1 MEHKMRTLKI
11 SLLVF
16 ILSITVS
23 AQQGWFWQNP
33 LPQGNTLNDIDFFDS
48 YFGIAVGNTS
58 VIIKTSD
65 GGLTWS
71 LKESHRPE
79 NIHKVDVVSN
89 SVAYAIGYYFIIK
102 TTDGGENWF
111 TIPDP
116 TNFYLN
122 DIFFI
127 DELNGFI
134 VGEVGHMYY
143 TDDGGNS
150 WISLNSGTTA
160 ELKSIHFFNENIGMA
175 LGYTNNYS
183 DYIIRTTDGGITWI
197 NCSFSNSPF
206 FIAEGIFLTTELK
219 AFVISMDDLFY
230 TSNGGQTWMQQQFG
244 SSTAFASIA
253 FNDSLNGYI
262 SGFEEIYR
270 TSNGGNSWETFS
282 FSLGDAIWLYGIT
295 APNQNLIYAAGRWGR
310 MVYSSD
316 GGNSWE
322 QRSSGPLSTF
332 RDVSFYNENYGIAIG
347 DGIFTTSDGGNNWI
361 VSTGIGPLYRCTR
374 PSLNYCFAAGA
385 YNLLKSTDKGFTWT
399 RHPVSDNNYFQTISF
414 EDTLNGIASTLSGS
428 SPKIFRTF
436 DGGENWQHI
445 TTLGGYDLEDM
456 CFIDSVT
463 IYACGNGV
471 LKSTDG
477 GYNWININYT
487 GLSGIQ
493 FLNSLTGFA
502 VGGHNVIKTTDGG
515 QNWTLINSGLTN
527 DVSLKQVQFI
537 DEYNGIAGGKSVIH
551 TSDGGQSWEIY
562 DLFHDYLES
571 ASMVNDSVWYTV
583 GQYGSILK
591 TVTGGVV
598 PVELISFTATA
609 NINEVTLNWSTATET
624 NNSGFEILRF
634 TQNENN
640 DWNKIGFVPG
650 HGTTTETQH
659 YSFTDNDVK
668 PGKYQYK
675 LKQIDYDGTF
685 EYSQIVEVEIPF
697 VNEFSLSQ
705 NYPNPFNPSTVISY
719 RLPVIGFVTLKVY
732 DILGREVATLVN
744 EEKPAGEYEVEF
756 DGSNLPSGVY
766 LYRLTAGEFRDTK
779 KLLLLK

>member
-1 MEHKMRTLKI
+1 MLILKL

-16 ILSITVS
+16 IFSITIS
-23 AQQGWFWQNP
+23 AQEGWFWQNP
-33 LPQGNTLNDIDFFDS
+33 LPQGNTINDIDFSDE
-48 YFGIAVGNTS
+48 YFGLAVGNTCT
-58 VIIKTSD
+58 IIKTSD
-65 GGLTWS
+65 GGSNWT

-79 NIHKVDVVSN
+79 HIHKVDVVSN
-89 SVAYAIGYYFIIK
+89 SVAFAIGYYFIIK

-127 DELNGFI
+127 DELKGFI

-143 TDDGGNS
+143 TDDGGIS
-150 WISLNSGTTA
+150 WISRNSGTTA
-160 ELKSIHFFNENIGMA
+160 ELKSIHFFNENIGMT

-219 AFVISMDDLFY
+219 AFVISMDDLFS
-230 TSNGGQTWMQQQFG
+230 TSNGGQTWIQQQFG

-253 FNDSLNGYI
+253 FYDSLNGYI

-282 FSLGDAIWLYGIT
+282 FSLGDAIWFYGIT

-445 TTLGGYDLEDM
+445 TTLGGYDLKDI

-463 IYACGNGV
+463 VYACGNGV

-537 DEYNGIAGGKSVIH
+537 DEYNGIAAGKSVIH

-598 PVELISFTATA
+598 PVELFSFTATA
-609 NINEVTLNWSTATET
+609 NTKEVILNWSTATET
-624 NNSGFEILRF
+624 NNSGFEIHKKESVVRS
-634 TQNENN
+634 QESVWEN
-640 DWNKIGFVPG
+640 IGFVPG
-650 HGTTTETQH
+650 PGTTTETQH
-659 YSFTDNDVK
+659 YSFTDNDIK

-675 LKQIDYDGTF
+675 LKQIDYNGTF
-685 EYSQIVEVEIPF
+685 EYSQIVDVEIPF

-705 NYPNPFNPSTVISY
+705 NYPNPFNPRTSLQY
-719 RLPVIGFVTLKVY
+719 AIGSRQFVTLKVY
-732 DILGREVATLVN
+732 DLLGREIVTLVN
-744 EEKPAGEYEVEF
+744 EEKPAGEDEVEF
-756 DGSNLPSGVY
+756 NAAPLPTGIY
-766 LYRLTAGEFRDTK
+766 FYRLSAGNFIETK
-779 KLLLLK
+779 KMVLLK